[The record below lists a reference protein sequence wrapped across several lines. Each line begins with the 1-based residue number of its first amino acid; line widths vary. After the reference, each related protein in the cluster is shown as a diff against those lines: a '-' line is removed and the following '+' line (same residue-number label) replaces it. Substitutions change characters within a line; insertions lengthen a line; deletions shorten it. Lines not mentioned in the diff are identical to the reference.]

1 MKCKVCGYEFD
12 SNREYCPM
20 CGSKIPA
27 ETRRKEEEE
36 MSWNTYDFPK
46 PKKLEDIEMHWP
58 SLNPRA
64 DGAVSAMKQDATEGF
79 IRTPVRET
87 PKPETPMPD
96 PWASVQQ
103 DFPKAAQPV
112 PEAPSFTV
120 PAPQA
125 APPQPEPAP
134 APQPAGPQVQTP
146 QPQQTFQTPPFT
158 QGAWQM
164 PQMQPEPTWTPY
176 GVQTPPQPQVQIP
189 PISPAYAP
197 TTFTQQ
203 YGAQYSQAQ
212 YTQPQTAWT
221 IPPQPQPGQQVY
233 VTQPAQPVYIQPQP
247 PVVPVYQAVTPPYPQ
262 QPAPAP
268 APAPAPVQPAP
279 APAPVPE
286 PAPVAQPEPAPAPA
300 PAPAPVEEP
309 KVEIKEEPKE
319 EPKAE
324 PKERILEEH
333 IVATTEEPSEEIP
346 KCESPLETSIFAE
359 TQTDLEPDEN
369 GRLPERFFTFN
380 KKNEEFQQLLN
391 QEYERLRNLH
401 GGDLDDLSRTSIYR
415 KDTFQPTP
423 AQDFFHNND
432 ISTDLSEFE
441 KMLMESTKDA
451 EGDETLAINR
461 DRIKGAAL
469 SAEELID
476 PLPTKAGDT
485 HPLGEAPAPAPAAE
499 PEPEPVPQTPEEA
512 AKSEHRKR
520 MEAMAKAREAYFA
533 SLRTM
538 TAEMKA
544 VKDAEFKAQL
554 EKEARISHEPFV
566 REAVPE
572 KTAEQIAAEK
582 AEEAKKAAEREA
594 AERAAAIE
602 QAKAEMKAAQE
613 AQEKELGLDA
623 LDEVVSRQP
632 ETAEEP
638 EEKPEKTPV
647 ESPAEEPKG
656 DTKEIPVKAQPER
669 DKTEVLGEI
678 LDDVEEETEKKE
690 KREHSHWFLKF
701 LLALLIVAGAA
712 EGGTI
717 ALRHYAPDSPA
728 SIITTGIEQN
738 VIQFVQSSFDQIK
751 AKFQKDEPEETV
763 PEGEPQGEEG
773 PAFVLSDLIAENN
786 KNIEEVVENLAIG
799 YDSQRSYDVPGLA
812 AAQLVTDTAEKTA
825 VCKTLIGYNSAWID
839 FINGTSQDCL
849 NFLKAD
855 GTAYRSAVT
864 FDKIGQITEVFKKL
878 EIGEIRKTEG
888 AYFAFA
894 GETIEVTQDEATAQS
909 SGFMV
914 YELVPVGEEL
924 KIKDY
929 YNITN

>member
-79 IRTPVRET
+79 VRTPVRET

-112 PEAPSFTV
+112 PETPSFTA

-134 APQPAGPQVQTP
+134 QPQPQPAPTVQTP
-146 QPQQTFQTPPFT
+146 PPQQTFQTPPFT

-197 TTFTQQ
+197 TSFTQQ
-203 YGAQYSQAQ
+203 YGPQYSQAQ

-247 PVVPVYQAVTPPYPQ
+247 PVVPVYQAVTPTYPQ

-324 PKERILEEH
+324 PKERVLEEH

-346 KCESPLETSIFAE
+346 KYESPLETSIFAE

-401 GGDLDDLSRTSIYR
+401 GGDPDDLSRTSIYR

-582 AEEAKKAAEREA
+582 AE
-594 AERAAAIE
+594 
-602 QAKAEMKAAQE
+602 
-613 AQEKELGLDA
+613 
-623 LDEVVSRQP
+623 
-632 ETAEEP
+632 
-638 EEKPEKTPV
+638 
-647 ESPAEEPKG
+647 
-656 DTKEIPVKAQPER
+656 
-669 DKTEVLGEI
+669 
-678 LDDVEEETEKKE
+678 
-690 KREHSHWFLKF
+690 
-701 LLALLIVAGAA
+701 
-712 EGGTI
+712 
-717 ALRHYAPDSPA
+717 
-728 SIITTGIEQN
+728 
-738 VIQFVQSSFDQIK
+738 
-751 AKFQKDEPEETV
+751 
-763 PEGEPQGEEG
+763 
-773 PAFVLSDLIAENN
+773 
-786 KNIEEVVENLAIG
+786 
-799 YDSQRSYDVPGLA
+799 
-812 AAQLVTDTAEKTA
+812 
-825 VCKTLIGYNSAWID
+825 
-839 FINGTSQDCL
+839 
-849 NFLKAD
+849 
-855 GTAYRSAVT
+855 
-864 FDKIGQITEVFKKL
+864 
-878 EIGEIRKTEG
+878 
-888 AYFAFA
+888 
-894 GETIEVTQDEATAQS
+894 
-909 SGFMV
+909 
-914 YELVPVGEEL
+914 
-924 KIKDY
+924 
-929 YNITN
+929 

>member
-64 DGAVSAMKQDATEGF
+64 DGSVSAMKQDGTEGF
-79 IRTPVRET
+79 VRTKAPEA
-87 PKPETPMPD
+87 PKAETPMPD
-96 PWASVQQ
+96 PWAAVQQ
-103 DFPKAAQPV
+103 DFPKAAQPA
-112 PEAPSFTV
+112 PEAPSFT
-120 PAPQA
+120 APA
-125 APPQPEPAP
+125 APVHTPQPEPAP
-134 APQPAGPQVQTP
+134 APQPAAPQVQP
-146 QPQQTFQTPPFT
+146 QPQQTFQTPSFN

-164 PQMQPEPTWTPY
+164 PPMQPEPTWTPY

-197 TTFTQQ
+197 SSFTQQ

-247 PVVPVYQAVTPPYPQ
+247 PVVPVYQAVSPTYTP
-262 QPAPAP
+262 QPAPAPAPVPAQPVQPAP
-268 APAPAPVQPAP
+268 APAPAPVQTPQPEPAVEPEPVPAP
-279 APAPVPE
+279 AP
-286 PAPVAQPEPAPAPA
+286 QTAPASA
-300 PAPAPVEEP
+300 EP
-309 KVEIKEEPKE
+309 PKE
-319 EPKAE
+319 EPKPEPKEE
-324 PKERILEEH
+324 PKERILEEN
-333 IVATTEEPSEEIP
+333 IVATADKPAEELP
-346 KCESPLETSIFAE
+346 KYEAPMETSIFAE
-359 TQTDLEPDEN
+359 MEPETDEN
-369 GRLPERFFTFN
+369 GRIPERFFTFN

-401 GGDLDDLSRTSIYR
+401 GGEPEDLSRTSIYR

-441 KMLMESTKDA
+441 KMLMESTRDA

-485 HPLGEAPAPAPAAE
+485 HPIGEAPAVKPAEEPAS
-499 PEPEPVPQTPEEA
+499 EPEPVPQTPEEA

-554 EKEARISHEPFV
+554 EKEARIESPV
-566 REAVPE
+566 TREKPAE
-572 KTAEQIAAEK
+572 KTPEQIAAEK
-582 AEEAKKAAEREA
+582 AEEARLAAEREA

-602 QAKAEMKAAQE
+602 RAKAEMKAAQE
-613 AQEKELGLDA
+613 AQEKELGLDV
-623 LDEVVSRQP
+623 LDQVVTRQSESAP
-632 ETAEEP
+632 EEP
-638 EEKPEKTPV
+638 AETSEET
-647 ESPAEEPKG
+647 PAEEPKE
-656 DTKEIPVKAQPER
+656 DTKEIPVKAAEPER

-678 LDDVEEETEKKE
+678 LDDVEEETKKKE
-690 KREHSHWFLKF
+690 EREHSHWFLKF
-701 LLALLIVAGAA
+701 LLALVIVGAAA

-738 VIQFVQSSFDQIK
+738 VIQFVQSGFDQIK
-751 AKFQKDEPEETV
+751 AKFQKDEPAETV
-763 PEGEPQGEEG
+763 PEAEQPGEE
-773 PAFVLSDLIAENN
+773 AASFVLSDLIAENN

-812 AAQLVTDTAEKTA
+812 ASQLVTDTAEKTA

-849 NFLKAD
+849 NYLKAD

-878 EIGEIRKTEG
+878 EIGEIRKTEES
-888 AYFAFA
+888 YFVFA

-909 SGFMV
+909 SGYMV